1 MLVSTLICR
10 FVNYHGVST
19 FTMINSELPNSLNM
33 EEGRDVCAT
42 AGDIQLETP
51 DSSITQLQFPYVWA
65 CDKKYIG

>member
-1 MLVSTLICR
+1 
-10 FVNYHGVST
+10 
-19 FTMINSELPNSLNM
+19 M